1 METASATFYIAIVC
15 IFFAA
20 FVLEA
25 SAFHVFVET
34 FVSFDFFHVF
44 MILCVIWNGCTRG
57 VFLSGLLPILLVRVW
72 RLGAA
77 AATARCAV

>member
-1 METASATFYIAIVC
+1 METVLAALNVSISCIV
-15 IFFAA
+15 FAN
-20 FVLEA
+20 FVLKA
-25 SAFHVFVET
+25 SAFHVFVEA
-34 FVSFDFFHVF
+34 FVAFDFFHVF